1 MNESQSLGQ
10 TGEDLA
16 ANLLLK
22 KGFKILHRNWKSGR
36 NEIDIIAENSDRVV
50 FVEVKTRSNDLFVKP
65 SDLVPVSKQRIIINA
80 AHWYIK
86 RFNVTKESRF
96 DVITVLMKDEEP
108 VIDHVEAAYY
118 PTLR

>member
-16 ANLLLK
+16 AGHLLK
-22 KGFKILHRNWKSGR
+22 KGYKILHRNWKSGR

-50 FVEVKTRSNDLFVKP
+50 FVEVKTRSDDIFVKP
-65 SDLVPVSKQRIIINA
+65 SELVPLSKQKIIINA

-86 RFNVTKESRF
+86 RFNVMKESRF
-96 DVITVLMKDEEP
+96 DVVTVVLKDDEP